1 MAIWDFTMSK
11 YMIASRAYHYTN
23 TSPLSVNGIGIGKG
37 VDIQPSQLI
46 QRWWLNTFK
55 VRQFQVFGR
64 LGMKTLNVRLV
75 IVTRLDKMAPID
87 YLINKKCVY
96 QHTCAGIFG

>member
-1 MAIWDFTMSK
+1 M
-11 YMIASRAYHYTN
+11 
-23 TSPLSVNGIGIGKG
+23 
-37 VDIQPSQLI
+37 
-46 QRWWLNTFK
+46 FK

-96 QHTCAGIFG
+96 QHTCAGNFRLRHI

>member
-1 MAIWDFTMSK
+1 M
-11 YMIASRAYHYTN
+11 
-23 TSPLSVNGIGIGKG
+23 
-37 VDIQPSQLI
+37 
-46 QRWWLNTFK
+46 FK

-87 YLINKKCVY
+87 YLIDKKCVY

>member
-1 MAIWDFTMSK
+1 M
-11 YMIASRAYHYTN
+11 
-23 TSPLSVNGIGIGKG
+23 
-37 VDIQPSQLI
+37 
-46 QRWWLNTFK
+46 FK

-96 QHTCAGIFG
+96 QHTCAGNFWLRDNRERVFGCSNNSKARKESLLLP